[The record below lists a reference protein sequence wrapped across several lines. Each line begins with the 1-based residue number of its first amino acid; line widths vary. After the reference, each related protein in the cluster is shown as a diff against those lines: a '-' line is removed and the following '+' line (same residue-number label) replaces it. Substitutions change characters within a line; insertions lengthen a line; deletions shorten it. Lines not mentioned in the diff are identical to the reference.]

1 VAGNQLTDLSAFVGV
16 ERVITLSGSPSKHQ
30 ALLHL
35 AEATSRHPAVKDRA
49 AFLKAI
55 FDREEVTSTGIGSG
69 VAIPHARL
77 ASISTFVITIGLCR
91 RGVDF
96 SAPDRI
102 PTQVVVMIAGGEK
115 DRSAYL
121 RVLATVAARLKHSSL
136 CKALLDAPDAKTVLE
151 RFLEDSGGP
160 GAGRNP

>member
-1 VAGNQLTDLSAFVGV
+1 VAGNPLTDLSAFVGV

-30 ALLHL
+30 ALLQL

-77 ASISTFVITIGLCR
+77 TSISNFVITIGLCR

-96 SAPDRI
+96 SAPDQI

-115 DRSAYL
+115 DRTTYL
-121 RVLATVAARLKHSSL
+121 RVLATVASRLKDCSL

-151 RFLEDSGGP
+151 RFL
-160 GAGRNP
+160 ANC